1 MIRNAALQDIPRI
14 AEIIVFGKRTTY
26 RPIFQDDF
34 GSFNEIQVI
43 KVIEQYQ
50 KNPSPLDN
58 MLVYDDGILKG
69 VINRLITDN
78 AVEICDFYVEPF
90 FKGQGIGK
98 RLLQYVID
106 DAKEAGKAKV
116 CLMVLQDNLGARKF
130 YEHHGFQETGETGLF
145 AGTSVV
151 DVYYELKLCGQT
163 V

>member
-50 KNPSPLDN
+50 KNPSLLDN

-130 YEHHGFQETGETGLF
+130 YEHHGFQKTGETGLF